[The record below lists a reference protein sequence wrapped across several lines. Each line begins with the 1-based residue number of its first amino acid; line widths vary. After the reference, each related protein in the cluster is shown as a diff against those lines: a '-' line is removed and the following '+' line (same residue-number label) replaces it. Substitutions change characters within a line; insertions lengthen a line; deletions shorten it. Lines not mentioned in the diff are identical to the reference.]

1 VLAEFPQLQ
10 AIAIT
15 LRESHSA
22 SHNGW
27 SACLND
33 RSQFLVSR
41 SYEITHIVDRVG
53 GGDSF
58 AGGLIY
64 GYLNFK
70 TRQEA
75 LEFAV
80 AAICLKHSV
89 PGDFNRITVD
99 DVNGLLKGGGSGRV
113 QR

>member
-1 VLAEFPQLQ
+1 MLAEFPQLQ

-41 SYEITHIVDRVG
+41 SYEITHIVDRVD

-58 AGGLIY
+58 ARGLIY

-70 TRQEA
+70 TRPQA

-80 AAICLKHSV
+80 AESCTRRRPTSI
-89 PGDFNRITVD
+89 
-99 DVNGLLKGGGSGRV
+99 GSRSTK
-113 QR
+113 